1 VRIVA
6 AGTGRRRRGASLPRA
21 AVPHRVARPRGCRLL
36 HGAPSARLHTH
47 HLQHPP
53 PLSLRSWLS
62 DALYSIGSTHI
73 QLAQSKTASEGER
86 RAHLAQALVNLQ
98 AAAEVLALL
107 MRHVAGAAG
116 NPEFVAG
123 LDAELRAGA
132 LTRTYGPGVH
142 TTAVAGGEADSAA
155 AVGVSSGAG
164 AGAGAGSSS
173 SAPLAE
179 PEIRV
184 FSSLYVK
191 FGKALPQPDG
201 AAGSN
206 PAADADAAKEHAAAV
221 AVETEAA
228 AAAVAD
234 AAAAGADA
242 GSSSSSS
249 AAASSSSAAAASSEA
264 AGVVGSDVTV
274 TDLPELCEIADSI
287 LQKVRQVDGDR

>member
-1 VRIVA
+1 M
-6 AGTGRRRRGASLPRA
+6 P
-21 AVPHRVARPRGCRLL
+21 
-36 HGAPSARLHTH
+36 
-47 HLQHPP
+47 
-53 PLSLRSWLS
+53 RSWLN
-62 DALYSIGSTHI
+62 DALYSIGTTHI

-107 MRHVAGAAG
+107 MRHVGGAAG
-116 NPEFVAG
+116 NAEFVAG

-142 TTAVAGGEADSAA
+142 TTAVPGAEADSAA
-155 AVGVSSGAG
+155 AVGVGSGGEGAGAG

-173 SAPLAE
+173 SSAAAAAAPLAE

-191 FGKALPQPDG
+191 FGKALPQPEG

-228 AAAVAD
+228 AAVAA
-234 AAAAGADA
+234 AAAAGADG
-242 GSSSSSS
+242 GSG
-249 AAASSSSAAAASSEA
+249 SSSSAAAASSSSSAAAAAAPGQA

-274 TDLPELCEIADSI
+274 TDLPELCEIADGI
-287 LQKVRQVDGDR
+287 LQKVRGSEGGGGAANLPRGIALPM